1 MRRELKIDNEF
12 ATIIPPLSL
21 EEYEQLEKNI
31 LEEGRVIN
39 PIIVWK
45 DTIVDGHN
53 RYRIA
58 AKYPQIEFEIT
69 EKTFQSKQDCLDWI
83 CFHQLGRRNL
93 DSKYKKYLV
102 GRLYI
107 NTKERHGGLHPP
119 SEKGATGQ
127 IGQLPPQKKD
137 SRKEVAAITG
147 TSTGYVRHAE
157 DFAHGVDLAEKII
170 PGSRQK
176 ILTGEIKAT
185 AGEVSNL
192 VKLPEE
198 KRKESLI
205 ELSRQDR
212 KEKPT
217 KEDEEEKKQTPDYRP
232 DYYHDKKPVLKQHEE
247 EGRCVNEKD
256 IIETVR
262 GSVYSTFKICRNY
275 IRAYPTLLTEQEYR
289 DELYSALRKINEFI
303 EELETERNRQKEE

>member
-1 MRRELKIDNEF
+1 MRRELKIDREF
-12 ATIIPPLSL
+12 ETVIPPLSQD
-21 EEYEQLEKNI
+21 EFQQLETNI
-31 LEEGRVIN
+31 LAAGVIEM
-39 PIIVWK
+39 PIIVWN
-45 DTIVDGHN
+45 DTIIDGHN

-58 AKYPQIEFEIT
+58 CKHPGIEFEVK
-69 EKTFQSKQDCLDWI
+69 EKQFGTHDECLDWI
-83 CFHQLGRRNL
+83 CLNQIGRRNL
-93 DSKYKKYLV
+93 DPINRKYII
-102 GRLYI
+102 GRLY
-107 NTKERHGGLHPP
+107 NNRKQSRGGVRL
-119 SEKGATGQ
+119 SGEDGACGE
-127 IGQLPPQKKD
+127 ISHMLPVSGKT
-137 SRKEVAAITG
+137 RKEVAEITK
-147 TSTGYVRHAE
+147 TTPSYVR
-157 DFAHGVDLAEKII
+157 FAGDYATGVDIAEELI
-170 PGSRQK
+170 PGSREK
-176 ILTGEIKAT
+176 ILSGEIKAT

-205 ELSRQDR
+205 ELSRPDR

-217 KEDEEEKKQTPDYRP
+217 KEDEEEKQQTPDYRP

-289 DELYSALRKINEFI
+289 DALYAALRITNEFI